1 VASAAAAAITIG
13 ASDPPSTRIDA
24 ERRALPHVVRASP
37 HYYNTEAEV
46 DRLIDHIAGLARR
59 S

>member
-1 VASAAAAAITIG
+1 AITIG